1 MSIRTVQ
8 DVFDLER
15 KNDSDIEE
23 QQEEIEC
30 AQKLLEKYLEKR
42 KSIENKLQSLK
53 INLIEEQKIKF
64 INCDMNTWREYNDDN
79 MLCEK
84 YYIYYYD
91 GGIRQEGYYEGLSQ
105 LEGTDRE
112 HFDEF
117 INDYLYYGY
126 PLYIDRNHYNSEA
139 TECELA
145 FVSGDAYFKECKY

>member
-30 AQKLLEKYLEKR
+30 AQELLEEYLEKR
-42 KSIENKLQSLK
+42 KTIENKLQSLK

-64 INCDMNTWREYNDDN
+64 INCDMNTWRKYNDKN

-91 GGIRQEGYYEGLSQ
+91 GCIKQEGYYEGLSQ
-105 LEGTDRE
+105 LKGTDRE
-112 HFDEF
+112 HFNEF
-117 INDYLYYGY
+117 INDYFYYGY
-126 PLYIDRNHYNSEA
+126 PLYIDRNHHASET

-145 FVSGDAYFKECKY
+145 FGSGNSFFRGIKY